1 MLVWLHFVFVRGGGT
16 SDSEYVFNPYANVS
30 MGFSRR
36 KKIVCVNVC
45 VCCMNKAEIM
55 HICFYR

>member
-30 MGFSRR
+30 NGVFQ
-36 KKIVCVNVC
+36 KKKNC
-45 VCCMNKAEIM
+45 VCECVCLLYE
-55 HICFYR
+55 